1 MYLRF
6 FNNKKKFSFS
16 SFLKEITW
24 ISKYRGDDQSSSG
37 EGSWERSWSCE
48 KSRGQPSPSWD
59 TRKSG
64 KHRSWWFSARD
75 AGLDSDCAGNPAVA
89 TCFPALPWPL
99 APGAPASTRRASP
112 AASWRRGAECG
123 AQEVQAGGM
132 FPSISQMTSQNR
144 NRNRCYPSCFSISL
158 LVREVMRPNSLHLSR
173 QELPPFCYS
182 QLPSIPWAVRVSFKA

>member
-6 FNNKKKFSFS
+6 FNNNKKFSFS

-89 TCFPALPWPL
+89 TC
-99 APGAPASTRRASP
+99 S
-112 AASWRRGAECG
+112 RGSGLHTQSE
-123 AQEVQAGGM
+123 
-132 FPSISQMTSQNR
+132 PS
-144 NRNRCYPSCFSISL
+144 SL
-158 LVREVMRPNSLHLSR
+158 LETRSR
-173 QELPPFCYS
+173 VWGPGSPGRRNVPLDFPDDVSEQKQEPLLS
-182 QLPSIPWAVRVSFKA
+182 QLL

>member
-1 MYLRF
+1 MKRAEANLVPPGTLENQANTGVGGF
-6 FNNKKKFSFS
+6 QHGM
-16 SFLKEITW
+16 LGWT
-24 ISKYRGDDQSSSG
+24 
-37 EGSWERSWSCE
+37 
-48 KSRGQPSPSWD
+48 
-59 TRKSG
+59 
-64 KHRSWWFSARD
+64 
-75 AGLDSDCAGNPAVA
+75 A
-89 TCFPALPWPL
+89 TVQGTLPWPL

-144 NRNRCYPSCFSISL
+144 NRNRCYPSCFSIFL